1 MTTKQNVENNF
12 RSAMAQAAKID
23 EIAESLAAVSDK
35 KLGNTLQELSL
46 GWKGEN
52 ASAYLRKGA
61 KLQDR
66 MGNSSME
73 LRGIAEDIRSR
84 AKRIYESE

>member
-1 MTTKQNVENNF
+1 MTTEQNVENNF

-23 EIAESLAAVSDK
+23 EIAESLAGISDK

-52 ASAYLRKGA
+52 AFAYLKKGA

-66 MGNSSME
+66 MSNSSME

-84 AKRIYESE
+84 AKRIYDSE

>member
-1 MTTKQNVENNF
+1 MTTEQNVENNF

-52 ASAYLRKGA
+52 ASAYLKKGA

-66 MGNSSME
+66 MSNSSME
-73 LRGIAEDIRSR
+73 LRGIAEDIRNR
-84 AKRIYESE
+84 AKRTYESE

>member
-1 MTTKQNVENNF
+1 MTTKQNGENNF

-23 EIAESLAAVSDK
+23 EIAENLAAVSDK
-35 KLGNTLQELSL
+35 KLGNTLQELSM

-66 MGNSSME
+66 MSDSSME
-73 LRGIAEDIRSR
+73 LRGIAEDIRNR

>member
-1 MTTKQNVENNF
+1 MAAGQVENNF
-12 RSAMAQAAKID
+12 QSAMAQAAKID
-23 EIAESLAAVSDK
+23 EITERLSVISDK
-35 KLGNTLQELSL
+35 KIGNTLQELSV

-52 ASAYLRKGA
+52 ASAYLKKGA
-61 KLQDR
+61 KLQER
-66 MGNSSME
+66 ISNSSME

>member
-23 EIAESLAAVSDK
+23 EIAESMAAISEK

-61 KLQDR
+61 RLQDR

-73 LRGIAEDIRSR
+73 LRGIAEDIRNR

>member
-23 EIAESLAAVSDK
+23 ELAESLAAISEK

-66 MGNSSME
+66 MSNSSME
-73 LRGIAEDIRSR
+73 LRGITEDIRSR

>member
-61 KLQDR
+61 KLQAR
-66 MGNSSME
+66 MSNSSME
-73 LRGIAEDIRSR
+73 LRGIAEDIRNR

>member
-1 MTTKQNVENNF
+1 MTTEQNVEDNF
-12 RSAMAQAAKID
+12 RSAMAQAAKIE
-23 EIAESLAAVSDK
+23 EIAESLAAISDK

-61 KLQDR
+61 KLQSR
-66 MGNSSME
+66 MGNSSTE
-73 LRGIAEDIRSR
+73 LRGLAEDIRSR
-84 AKRIYESE
+84 AKRIYDSE